1 MKETTMTSF
10 TRRDLLRAAGVG
22 AASLLATSALPAGL
36 LAQEPPAQAAGP
48 PALVVVFLRG
58 GADALNILVPY
69 SDPRYRELRPTIAL
83 RAPGDPDG
91 PEVVRLDDTFGL
103 HPSLAALAPLWAAR
117 RLSGVVAAGSPHP
130 TRSHFDAQDF
140 MEYAAPGL
148 RSVGEGWLNRYL
160 RATKGSGAGELRK
173 GELRAVAMQGLLPR
187 ALRGAVPVLAVPDD
201 KILDRAAGVL
211 DLFEDVYGAGMDGP
225 AAAGDPVVAAGRDSV
240 EALRRYTAIT
250 DQAAARATS
259 YPAGRLGDRLR
270 NVASLLQADVGLQ
283 VAALDVQGWD
293 HHANEGAA
301 DGTLGVMLKDLGDA
315 LAAFALD
322 LGPRLDRTLVLVL
335 SEFGRTVR
343 ENGNRGTDHGH
354 GGLALLLGG
363 AVKGGRVHGRWDG
376 LAERA
381 LYMDRDLPV
390 TTDFRDVM
398 AAVLRDHLG
407 FDPPRGFFPDH
418 RPGRLEL
425 F

>member
-1 MKETTMTSF
+1 MTSL

-22 AASLLATSALPAGL
+22 AASLVATSALPAGL
-36 LAQEPPAQAAGP
+36 RAQEPAGDSAGP

-83 RAPGDPDG
+83 SAADDDDG
-91 PEVVRLDDTFGL
+91 PGVVRLDDTFGL

-117 RLSGVVAAGSPHP
+117 RVACVIAAGSPHP

-148 RSVGEGWLNRYL
+148 RTISDGWLNRYL
-160 RATKGSGAGELRK
+160 QATKGRAAGGLRA

-187 ALRGAVPVLAVPDD
+187 ALRGAMPVLAVPDD
-201 KILDRAAGVL
+201 KALDRAAGVL
-211 DLFEDVYGAGMDGP
+211 DLFEGVYGADMDDP
-225 AAAGDPVVAAGRDSV
+225 AAANDPVVTAGRDSV
-240 EALRRYTAIT
+240 EALRRYTAII
-250 DQAAARATS
+250 DRAAARTTS

-270 NVASLLQADVGLQ
+270 NVASLLRADVGLQ

-301 DGTLGVMLKDLGDA
+301 DGTLGTMLRDLGDA

-335 SEFGRTVR
+335 SEFGRTAR

-354 GGLALLLGG
+354 GGLALLMGG

-376 LAERA
+376 LGERA
-381 LYMDRDLPV
+381 LYMERDLPV
-390 TTDFRDVM
+390 TTDFRDIM
-398 AAVLRDHLG
+398 AATLREHLG